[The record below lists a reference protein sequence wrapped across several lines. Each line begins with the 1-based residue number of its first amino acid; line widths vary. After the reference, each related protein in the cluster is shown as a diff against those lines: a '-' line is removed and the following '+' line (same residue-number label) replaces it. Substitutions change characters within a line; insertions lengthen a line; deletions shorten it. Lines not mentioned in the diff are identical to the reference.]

1 MPNLM
6 LLAQAAPT
14 EGVVDA
20 GRKVVEAGRDA
31 GDKAITTVTDV
42 AGGTGQQLSAAG
54 AETWDKVSGQ
64 ITEVVGTYLP
74 NLAAAVTILIVGWFA
89 ALLVAWAVR
98 AAIHKLGIDKRI
110 ARSLPTD
117 AEGESPNVSRGIG
130 RGVFWVI
137 MLIVAVA
144 FFQALGLT
152 MVTEPLQGFLNQV
165 FEYAPRFIAAGVL
178 LFVAWIVARFT
189 RFVVSKALTA
199 SKIDRRL
206 TREAGVD
213 SDGDLPLTKTISEA
227 TYWLVFLFFLPAI
240 LSALAVPGLLAP
252 VQNVVTQIMGFLPNV
267 FAAAVI
273 LGIGWFVAR
282 IVRRI
287 TANLLAASGADRLG
301 ERVGITKVMGD
312 NKLSG
317 VVAFL
322 VYILILVPV
331 IVGSLNALQIAAV
344 TQPAS
349 DMLHTILATLPG
361 IFAAVLVV
369 GVAYV
374 VGRVVSG
381 MARNMLSGIGFDKLP
396 ARLGLARETTEGRRT
411 PSQIA
416 GAIVMVAIVLFATMQ
431 ALPMLGFD
439 LLAGTMS
446 QFLGFASQVLVGLV
460 IFGFG
465 LYVAK
470 WIADVISDSGIA
482 NASLLSNVARAAI
495 LVLAG
500 AMGLQHM
507 GLAPEIV
514 NLAFGITL
522 GAIAVASAIAFGI
535 GGRDAAKTLVDGF
548 VHSRGPAK
556 VTRKVRSGNG
566 RRRASEPVA
575 RQRTV

>member
-1 MPNLM
+1 MNGKRIMTNLM
-6 LLAQAAPT
+6 LFAQATPT
-14 EGVVDA
+14 KGVVEA
-20 GRKVVEAGRDA
+20 GKKVVEAGKDA
-31 GDKAITTVTDV
+31 GDKALTAATEVTTD
-42 AGGTGQQLSAAG
+42 TGQQLGAAG
-54 AETWDKVSGQ
+54 VETWDKVTAQ
-64 ITEVVGTYLP
+64 FTEVAGTYLP
-74 NLAAAVTILIVGWFA
+74 NLAAAVVILVVGWFA

-98 AAIHKLGIDKRI
+98 AAIHRLGIDSRM
-110 ARSLPTD
+110 AGSLPKD
-117 AEGESPNVSRGIG
+117 AKGEAPRVSRGIG

-137 MLIVAVA
+137 MLFVAVA

-165 FEYAPRFIAAGVL
+165 FEYAPRIIAAGVL
-178 LFVAWIVARFT
+178 LFVAWIVARLV

-199 SKIDRRL
+199 SKIDQRL
-206 TREAGVD
+206 IREAGVEG
-213 SDGDLPLTKTISEA
+213 DGDVPLTNTISEA
-227 TYWLVFLFFLPAI
+227 TYWLVFLFFLPAL

-252 VQNVVTQIMGFLPNV
+252 VQDMMTQILGFLPNL

-273 LGIGWFVAR
+273 FGIGWFVAR

-287 TANLLAASGADRLG
+287 STNLLAAAGADRLS
-301 ERVGITKVMGD
+301 ERVGLTKMMGD
-312 NKLSG
+312 NRLSG
-317 VVAFL
+317 VVGLL
-322 VYILILVPV
+322 VYALILVPV

-349 DMLHTILATLPG
+349 DMLSQILATLPG

-381 MARNMLSGIGFDKLP
+381 LATNLLSGIGFDTLP

-416 GAIVMVAIVLFATMQ
+416 GTVVMVTIVLFASMQ

-439 LLAGTMS
+439 LLASTMS
-446 QFLGFASQVLVGLV
+446 QFLAFAAHLLVGMV

-465 LYVAK
+465 LYFAK
-470 WIADVISDSGIA
+470 WVADLIRDSSIA
-482 NASLLSNVARAAI
+482 NATLLSNAARAAI

-500 AMGLQHM
+500 AMGLQQM

-522 GAIAVASAIAFGI
+522 GTIGVASAIAFGI
-535 GGRDAAKTLVDGF
+535 GGRDAAKTLIDDLVQ
-548 VHSRGPAK
+548 SRVK
-556 VTRKVRSGNG
+556 SK
-566 RRRASEPVA
+566 
-575 RQRTV
+575 